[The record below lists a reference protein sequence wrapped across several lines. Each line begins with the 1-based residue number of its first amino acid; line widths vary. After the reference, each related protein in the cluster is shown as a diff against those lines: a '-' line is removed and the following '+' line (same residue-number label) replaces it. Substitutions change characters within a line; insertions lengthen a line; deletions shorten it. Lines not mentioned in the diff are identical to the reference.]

1 MGRCDLVNLST
12 FVRAFP
18 NTLFFLIMMSE
29 QHDAY
34 EVARTT
40 IDKEVVTASA
50 TWWGSITHLFF
61 LLFSGAFTFQKGQKL
76 QLWQQFVASEV
87 LILRPNCVA
96 LAS

>member
-1 MGRCDLVNLST
+1 
-12 FVRAFP
+12 
-18 NTLFFLIMMSE
+18 MMSE

-61 LLFSGAFTFQKGQKL
+61 LLFSGAFTFQKGLKL